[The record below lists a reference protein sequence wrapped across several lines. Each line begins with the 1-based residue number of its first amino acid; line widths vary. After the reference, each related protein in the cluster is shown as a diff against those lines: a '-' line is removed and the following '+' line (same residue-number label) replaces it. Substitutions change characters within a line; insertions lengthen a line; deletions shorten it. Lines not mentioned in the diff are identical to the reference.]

1 MWVEFICNEIL
12 LEKERVR
19 KRDRWREESKG
30 RDEMGSQE
38 RGRKG
43 KRGGWRGK
51 ERWEILRRQLLCCDM
66 FFL

>member
-19 KRDRWREESKG
+19 KIDRWREESKR

-43 KRGGWRGK
+43 KRGGWR
-51 ERWEILRRQLLCCDM
+51 E
-66 FFL
+66 